1 MIVTRPVI
9 EKPALILEDK
19 KRYLIV
25 TDLHI
30 GFENKLVANDIH
42 LNPNEIVSETVKD
55 LETMI
60 DEQNPDTL
68 VLLGDIKSSIESIS
82 KIEWRAIPTFFEI
95 GNKIETIVVPG
106 NHDGNIQKL
115 VPDWVTVTSSSG
127 MIIDDVLLT
136 HGHVFPSEN
145 MAMINKI
152 IIGHVHPVYFK
163 EGSVLDGQRVWV
175 SIRTEKNKIFPSSR
189 GELDIIIIPSFNR
202 YFYATHKQKYKKSI
216 SPIIEA
222 VKDQNTAKIAT
233 LDGVIIGNESMLA
246 NVL

>member
-82 KIEWRAIPTFFEI
+82 KIEWL
-95 GNKIETIVVPG
+95 
-106 NHDGNIQKL
+106 Q
-115 VPDWVTVTSSSG
+115 
-127 MIIDDVLLT
+127 
-136 HGHVFPSEN
+136 
-145 MAMINKI
+145 
-152 IIGHVHPVYFK
+152 
-163 EGSVLDGQRVWV
+163 
-175 SIRTEKNKIFPSSR
+175 
-189 GELDIIIIPSFNR
+189 DILSQFILS
-202 YFYATHKQKYKKSI
+202 
-216 SPIIEA
+216 
-222 VKDQNTAKIAT
+222 
-233 LDGVIIGNESMLA
+233 
-246 NVL
+246 